1 MADNATLD
9 FTPFKALSDYEF
21 FQNLVEEYFKENKIP
36 IERDGYTIKARTINH
51 EFNTSSLAY
60 SVCKAPREEW
70 KRPIYAFFDK
80 TIQNPV
86 NKERTIEEAKPLLR
100 LRLFPEEQVKPISF
114 GCVSEQLTANMRL
127 VVMLDEGDRF
137 DSVPITDLD
146 KWGIT
151 ASTCIDLA
159 KKNHTDIKYILQKII
174 IQEEPNYTIARFS
187 DNDGNGSAGIVSP
200 VVKEFMEAENGSIVS
215 LPEITSLLV
224 YPVHSTTVNSMI
236 RYMVG
241 ITIHFHRTNPK
252 RLSEHIFY
260 YSKGA
265 LEDIPY
271 ILKDGKVHIFPGPKF
286 QAYLDNTPNKDIAN

>member
-1 MADNATLD
+1 MD
-9 FTPFKALSDYEF
+9 FTPFKTLEEYEF
-21 FQNLVEEYFKENKIP
+21 FQKIVEEYFMEHKIP
-36 IERDGYTIKARTINH
+36 IEKNDYTVKAKTINH
-51 EFNTSSLAY
+51 VFNTSTLAY
-60 SVCKAPREEW
+60 MIHSTPREEW
-70 KRPIYAFFDK
+70 KQPIYAFFDK
-80 TIQNPV
+80 TIQNPG

-114 GCVSEQLTANMRL
+114 GCVSEQLTAELRL
-127 VVMLDEGDRF
+127 VVMLDEGDSF
-137 DSVPITDLD
+137 NSVPITDLD

-260 YSKGA
+260 YSKGT

-271 ILKDGKVHIFPGPKF
+271 ILKDGKVRIFPGPKF
-286 QAYLDNTPNKDIAN
+286 KAYLDNTPKTDITN